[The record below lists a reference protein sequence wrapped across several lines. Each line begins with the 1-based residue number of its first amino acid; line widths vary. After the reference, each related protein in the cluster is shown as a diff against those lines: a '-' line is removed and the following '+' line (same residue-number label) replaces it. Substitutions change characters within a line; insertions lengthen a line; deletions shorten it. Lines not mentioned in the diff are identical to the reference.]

1 VELWAF
7 PWGGRPTDGDGF
19 LLRLGIHKFL
29 DEKYLQ
35 VELNSGL
42 ELLKSHALICLDGI
56 LIAFSYYIFHML
68 MVSNESYVDGV

>member
-1 VELWAF
+1 VELWAC

-29 DEKYLQ
+29 DENYLQ

-42 ELLKSHALICLDGI
+42 ELLKSHALICVDGI
-56 LIAFSYYIFHML
+56 LIAFHTIYFIC
-68 MVSNESYVDGV
+68 